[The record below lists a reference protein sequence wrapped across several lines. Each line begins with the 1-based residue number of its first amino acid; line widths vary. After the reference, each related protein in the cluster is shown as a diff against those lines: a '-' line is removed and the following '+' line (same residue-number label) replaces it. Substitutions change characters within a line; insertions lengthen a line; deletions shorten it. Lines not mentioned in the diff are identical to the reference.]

1 MAEPLAVN
9 TDGVRTLGDIHTRV
23 AAGLGHL
30 TSGAPASA
38 EVAMS
43 HGTIASAVNAALTAA
58 LGSRSGSIN
67 VTQRSA
73 ETLAELLHQ
82 AAVAYERGDQRGT
95 ESIQTAIEAMDIEA
109 LGGRLRRSAGPLGP
123 D

>member
-30 TSGAPASA
+30 TSSAPASA
-38 EVAMS
+38 EVAVS
-43 HGTIASAVNAALTAA
+43 HGTIASGVNAALTAA
-58 LGSRSGSIN
+58 LGARLASIS
-67 VTQRSA
+67 VTQSSA

-82 AAVAYERGDQRGT
+82 AALAYERSDQRGT
-95 ESIQTAIEAMDIEA
+95 ESIESAVEA
-109 LGGRLRRSAGPLGP
+109 LGSRLDGSADPLGTE
-123 D
+123 